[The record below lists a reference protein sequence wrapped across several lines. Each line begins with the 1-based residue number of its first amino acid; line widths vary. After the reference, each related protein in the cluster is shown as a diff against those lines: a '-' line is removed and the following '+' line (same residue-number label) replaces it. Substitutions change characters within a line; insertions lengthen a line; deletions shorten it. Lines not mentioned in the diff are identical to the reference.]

1 MLIPLTCFVQ
11 SRCFVK
17 EVNERDKFLRVSRFY
32 PEFCSV
38 AQGECERG
46 TEWKIEW
53 GKKGHKFELPN
64 KAVGKSVKDEF

>member
-17 EVNERDKFLRVSRFY
+17 EVNERGKFLRVSRIY
-32 PEFCSV
+32 LEFCHV

-53 GKKGHKFELPN
+53 GKKGHSFELPN
-64 KAVGKSVKDEF
+64 KALGKSVKDEF